1 MSATHSTDPNTTSDI
16 IRIDDLTVLHE
27 QPEPATRPPVLF
39 VHGYFATAAIFTKWL
54 PFFAARGAPAYAVNL
69 RGREGSR
76 PGIDL
81 GRATM
86 EDFVEDVSAVAH
98 HLDDPVVVGHSMGG
112 LIAQCLAARGEVRG
126 AVLIS
131 PAPPR
136 GITVLSPRLAIKQ
149 LKYLPSILRSR
160 QVVPDRED
168 LREIVLNRIP
178 RDHQDLLLQQLVP
191 DSGRAGREMSLTGVP
206 VDQTRVRCPLLVLGA
221 EEDRFIPKQ
230 IAVRVAQ
237 RYGAPLRILE
247 HHAHMSVVEPR
258 WESVA
263 EIVDGWMK
271 ERFP

>member
-1 MSATHSTDPNTTSDI
+1 VSATHSPSPNTMSID

-27 QPEPATRPPVLF
+27 PPRHSTRPPMLF

-54 PFFAARGAPAYAVNL
+54 PFFAARGVPAYAVNL

-76 PGIDL
+76 AGIDL

-86 EDFVEDVSAVAH
+86 DDFVEDAAVVARQ
-98 HLDDPVVVGHSMGG
+98 LETPVVVGHSMGG
-112 LIAQCLAARGEVRG
+112 LIAQCLAARGDVRA

-168 LREIVLNRIP
+168 LREIVLNRVP
-178 RDHQDLLLQQLVP
+178 RDLQDVILQQLVP

-206 VDQTRVRCPLLVLGA
+206 VDQTRVRCPLFVIGA

-230 IAVRVAQ
+230 IAARVAQ

-247 HHAHMSVVEPR
+247 GHAHMSVVEPG

-263 EIVDGWMK
+263 EIVDAWIT
-271 ERFP
+271 EQFP